1 MLPRRYK
8 TRFGNMGTFTTL
20 AADGS
25 MLDYQ
30 EFADC
35 LDVFVC
41 NICLLLRYKYTLSG
55 NTERASTICIMPQ
68 KTGTN
73 GSG

>member
-8 TRFGNMGTFTTL
+8 TRFGKMGTFSDL
-20 AADGS
+20 AVDGS

-30 EFADC
+30 EFADA

-41 NICLLLRYKYTLSG
+41 NIYLLFHD
-55 NTERASTICIMPQ
+55 I
-68 KTGTN
+68 
-73 GSG
+73 